1 MEIAIGL
8 LLLSALTVTV
18 LMLSFRA
25 KKIRHQ
31 KTEQKRVA
39 EMEERKAHQEKAQQ
53 LEKIFADAKA
63 EHDEAKALEAGR
75 AYYCF
80 IRGGAMTA
88 DDERALAKDLDTM
101 KANRKYRIVGAE
113 IVNACSEG
121 DTERLKQLIAAGY
134 YDVNCRD
141 SDGLPLLCFAI
152 KNKQL
157 AAVKWLVENGADVN
171 ATLQSP
177 VDFNDRESLL
187 VWCEDRRQCD
197 SAEIG
202 TYLVASGAVKKY

>member
-1 MEIAIGL
+1 MEIVTGL
-8 LLLSALTVTV
+8 LLLTAVTATV
-18 LMLSFRA
+18 LMLYFRA
-25 KKIRHQ
+25 KNIRQQ
-31 KTEQKRVA
+31 KAEQKRVA
-39 EMEERKAHQEKAQQ
+39 EMEARKAHQEKAQQ

-75 AYYCF
+75 AYYGF

-88 DDERALAKDLDTM
+88 DDERALTKDLDSIKT
-101 KANRKYRIVGAE
+101 YRRYETLREE
-113 IVNACSEG
+113 ISNACISG
-121 DTERLKQLIAAGY
+121 NLVPLHRITDIAQ
-134 YDVNCRD
+134 YDVNLMY
-141 SDGLPLLCFAI
+141 SDGLPLLCLAI

-171 ATLQSP
+171 VTLQSP
-177 VDFNDRESLL
+177 IDFNDRESLL
-187 VWCEDRRQCD
+187 VWCHDRGHCD

>member
-1 MEIAIGL
+1 MEIITGL
-8 LLLSALTVTV
+8 LLLAAVTATV
-18 LMLSFRA
+18 LMLYFRA
-25 KKIRHQ
+25 KKIRQQ
-31 KTEQKRVA
+31 KAERKRAV
-39 EMEERKAHQEKAQQ
+39 EMEERKAHQDKAQQ

-88 DDERALAKDLDTM
+88 DDERALAKDIDSIKT
-101 KANRKYRIVGAE
+101 YRRYEALREE
-113 IVNACSEG
+113 ISNACISGNLEPLHSIT
-121 DTERLKQLIAAGY
+121 DIAQ
-134 YDVNCRD
+134 YDVNLMY
-141 SDGLPLLCFAI
+141 SDGLPLLCLAI